1 MNGEGR
7 WNLVI
12 NEDITDTFKLSF
24 LSFWVWSMFSW
35 LITAQS
41 PYWPDLFTLFHGSVS
56 FRSSEEVGEKPRLGQ
71 YKPPKSLLGSSYNTL
86 GFQMVV
92 RGIFFWLDST
102 NAHWKL
108 ILAKNHFSEARSCST
123 PSVVC
128 RLTQRRWLADETL
141 HTCAL
146 RPCITEHLLPN
157 QGPMSTYWNPIHLKN
172 LSQEAAHCLSM

>member
-12 NEDITDTFKLSF
+12 NEDITDIFKLSF

-92 RGIFFWLDST
+92 RGIFFDWTVQMLIGSWYWPRIISVRQDHVLHQVWFAGWLS
-102 NAHWKL
+102 AGGWQM
-108 ILAKNHFSEARSCST
+108 R
-123 PSVVC
+123 PSIPV
-128 RLTQRRWLADETL
+128 
-141 HTCAL
+141 H
-146 RPCITEHLLPN
+146 
-157 QGPMSTYWNPIHLKN
+157 
-172 LSQEAAHCLSM
+172 